1 MINNEFTTIKNSMQP
16 NLIKLSV
23 HQINVTDFSIAT
35 LSKNSN
41 DSDGENYDIQDSL
54 VHVLPNN
61 DYGEQ
66 SENIIIDLLMQL
78 RANQDQQ
85 NSFINSR
92 LSVREQLLDRLNAEL
107 KNSRNVFNTSQI
119 KNIQNIVNNNTF
131 DNRSF
136 DQVISSISMHQK
148 KN

>member
-66 SENIIIDLLMQL
+66 SETIIIDLLMQL

-136 DQVISSISMHQK
+136 DQVISSISMQQQK
-148 KN
+148 N

>member
-41 DSDGENYDIQDSL
+41 DSDDENYDIQDSL

-136 DQVISSISMHQK
+136 AQVISSISMQK

>member
-41 DSDGENYDIQDSL
+41 DSDDENYDIQDSL

-136 DQVISSISMHQK
+136 AQVISSISMHQK

>member
-92 LSVREQLLDRLNAEL
+92 LSVREQLLDRLNSEL

-136 DQVISSISMHQK
+136 DQVISSISMHKK